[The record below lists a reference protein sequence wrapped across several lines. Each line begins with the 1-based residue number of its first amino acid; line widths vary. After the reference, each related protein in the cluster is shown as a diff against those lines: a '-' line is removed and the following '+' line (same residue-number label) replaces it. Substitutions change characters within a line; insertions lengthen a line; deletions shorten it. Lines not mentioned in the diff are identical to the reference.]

1 MPLSI
6 KHPLASTIAAA
17 VSTTVAASA
26 LAAAIASTIAAAVS
40 TTVAASTVAA
50 TVSAALAA
58 SVATTRALT
67 RASTVASNPSLHE
80 PLPELVISSAETT
93 RAVCRYRQQRPAL
106 ASSGRP
112 LALATADRHVTSSMM
127 GRSMMD
133 TLTLPPLPPPSLST
147 SREVSKYVDARAGF
161 VVCVFSQMLVEVGV
175 RVVALNTGI
184 ERWHARRT
192 ICHSDTNVCP
202 FASVDHSGCGIWGRL
217 VTCARVPGV
226 QWCTR

>member
-6 KHPLASTIAAA
+6 KHPL
-17 VSTTVAASA
+17 
-26 LAAAIASTIAAAVS
+26 ASTIAAAVS

-67 RASTVASNPSLHE
+67 RASTVASNPSLH
-80 PLPELVISSAETT
+80 ELVISSAETT